1 MEKQIS
7 AIRYKMIAV
16 ICIIAALGT
25 WQWEFIYNG
34 VMAHVYMNVTILG
47 TFAFGVITAFIFVSK
62 LKNEVLASYALK
74 EMWED
79 IRRGPIES
87 KRDPAWQYYRCAQ
100 PGKVF
105 KRPRLL
111 GHAYDLVTEELA
123 RTKNIRV
130 SLETMNTLVHK
141 IDETIADE
149 KSLIV
154 YISGLLVFMGLIGTF
169 IGLLHMVGA
178 IGGII
183 GSLANSGDGAAASGA
198 FQKLLGALEEPLR
211 GMAAGFA
218 SSLFGLFSSLVV
230 GLMGRF
236 AGQAANVLKGQF
248 ESWLASVVQLSDVE
262 ETQNASHLQV
272 PANLNGPMADAA
284 MVKLVGAL
292 LTDYTRVAGS
302 FEHAAKALQEMRGA
316 QATQTASLAHA
327 IDRIVEAQVGQTHM
341 LQTFIASAPP
351 AHALSDVATRI
362 ETLADR
368 LLDRSETDGA
378 RLREGLQALEQS
390 HAAEVRLLAAHQ
402 REAAAQVT
410 IAIEH
415 AAAANGPTTDA
426 INTMAL
432 RLDRFAE
439 RLTERAET
447 DATRLRDSLQALEQS
462 HASEVRLLDAHQRN
476 TAGQF
481 SAALQQLSADVER
494 RTSLPAIS
502 HIEEALERGLRKG
515 WSAGLGDTG
524 RSIQQLVEATDSR
537 LLDLLRMQDQNMRA
551 ILDSARH
558 NAANPS
564 AEQAM
569 RAVEAAVSEGLARV
583 GQSVETAFAAYASLT
598 QVAVAALDRSNAAR
612 DDAAAARAAA
622 DAEAARAP
630 RSA

>member
-16 ICIIAALGT
+16 ICIIGALGT

-62 LKNEVLASYALK
+62 LKNEVIASYALK

-262 ETQNASHLQV
+262 EIQDSQHGNTASVLE
-272 PANLNGPMADAA
+272 GPVADAT

-302 FEHAAKALQEMRGA
+302 FDHAAKALQDMRSA
-316 QATQTASLAHA
+316 QATQSDALARA
-327 IDRIVEAQVGQTHM
+327 IDRIVEAQAGQTQL
-341 LQTFIASAPP
+341 LQAFSTSAPP
-351 AHALSDVATRI
+351 GRSLSDVALKI
-362 ETLADR
+362 ERFADR
-368 LLDRSETDGA
+368 IMDRAETDGA
-378 RLREGLQALEQS
+378 RLRDTLQALEQS
-390 HAAEVRLLAAHQ
+390 HAAELRLLTAHQ
-402 REAAAQVT
+402 REAAEQIST
-410 IAIEH
+410 AIEH

-426 INTMAL
+426 INTMSL

-439 RLTERAET
+439 RLTDRAES
-447 DATRLRDSLQALEQS
+447 DGARLRDALQALALS
-462 HASEVRLLDAHQRN
+462 HANEVRLLDAHQHN
-476 TAGQF
+476 AAGQF
-481 SAALQQLSADVER
+481 ASALHQLSADVER
-494 RTSLPAIS
+494 RTSLPAIAN
-502 HIEEALERGLRKG
+502 IEEALERSLRKG
-515 WSAGLGDTG
+515 WNSGIDDTG
-524 RSIQQLVEATDSR
+524 RAIQQLVDTTDAR
-537 LLDLLRMQDQNMRA
+537 LVDLLRMQDQHIRTMIETMRQNSTNSGT
-551 ILDSARH
+551 D
-558 NAANPS
+558 
-564 AEQAM
+564 QAM
-569 RAVEAAVSEGLARV
+569 RSVEAAVTEGLARV

-598 QVAVAALDRSNAAR
+598 QVAIAALDRANAAQDLAAVR
-612 DDAAAARAAA
+612 TTAETDAARNA
-622 DAEAARAP
+622 